1 MSALRETPLAS
12 RHRALGARM
21 VDFAGWAMP
30 LQYQGILAEHA
41 AVREACGIFDV
52 GHMGT
57 IFVGGP
63 GATAFLQDTLTND
76 ADAVRPGRAQYTM
89 LCNDDGGVVDDLIA
103 SHLEADAWM
112 VVPNASN
119 VAAVAAIVAERAAGF
134 EGEAVSVTDVSDAWG
149 ILAVQGP
156 RHADVLAA
164 ALGDVTVG
172 RFAVAAFDVDG
183 HTGVLS
189 GTGYTGSPGVEI
201 VAPHDTIVWA
211 WDAMMPALEAAGGH
225 PAGLGCRDTLR
236 LEMGYPLHGQDIS
249 PAISPIEA
257 GLGWVVKTAKG
268 DFPGRDVLASQEH
281 DGPPRRLVGLVG
293 ADRRP
298 LRAHCRVLDAAGG
311 DVGEVTSGNFSPG
324 LGRGIG
330 LALVQSSAA
339 PAAVD
344 IRGSAVPVEVVDP
357 PFVQPPTAA
366 SRTQ

>member
-1 MSALRETPLAS
+1 
-12 RHRALGARM
+12 M

-41 AVREACGIFDV
+41 AVREACGVFDV

-57 IFVGGP
+57 VLVEGP
-63 GATAFLQDTLTND
+63 AAASFLQGTLTND
-76 ADAVRPGRAQYTM
+76 VDSVPTGRAQYTM
-89 LCNDDGGVVDDLIA
+89 LCNDDGGVVDDLIV
-103 SHLEADAWM
+103 SHLESDAWM
-112 VVPNASN
+112 VVPNATN
-119 VAAVAAIVAERAAGF
+119 VGLVVADLSTRAAAF
-134 EGEAVSVTDVSDAWG
+134 AGENVTVQDVSDGWG

-156 RHADVLAA
+156 RHAEVLAA
-164 ALGDVTVG
+164 ALGDTSVG
-172 RFAVAAFDVDG
+172 RFQVERFDVDG

-211 WDAMMPALEAAGGH
+211 WDAMMPALAAAGGQ

-249 PAISPIEA
+249 PTISPIEA

-268 DFPGRDVLASQEH
+268 DFPGRDALASQERE
-281 DGPPRRLVGLVG
+281 GPPRRLVGLVG

-298 LRAHCRVLDAAGG
+298 LRAHCRVRDAEAG

-330 LALVQSSAA
+330 LALVESGAT
-339 PAAVD
+339 P
-344 IRGSAVPVEVVDP
+344 SAVEVRGKALPVEVVDP
-357 PFVQPPTAA
+357 PFVHP
-366 SRTQ
+366 